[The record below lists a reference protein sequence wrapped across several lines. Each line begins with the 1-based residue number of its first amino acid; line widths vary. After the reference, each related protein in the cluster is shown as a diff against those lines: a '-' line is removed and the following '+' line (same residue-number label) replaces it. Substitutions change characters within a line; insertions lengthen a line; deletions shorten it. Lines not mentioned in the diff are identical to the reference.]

1 MNRAGK
7 GAKLTSIAAD
17 DERLREL
24 DADMRR
30 AWGEYSER
38 LRELSGEEYERV
50 EHESWEQLQAELR
63 ELERERASLAEH

>member
-63 ELERERASLAEH
+63 ELERERAALAEH

>member
-1 MNRAGK
+1 M
-7 GAKLTSIAAD
+7 TSIAAD

-38 LRELSGEEYERV
+38 LRELTGAEYERV

-63 ELERERASLAEH
+63 ELERERATLAEH

>member
-1 MNRAGK
+1 V
-7 GAKLTSIAAD
+7 TIIAAD

-24 DADMRR
+24 DADTRR

-38 LRELSGEEYERV
+38 LRDLNGVEYEQA

-63 ELERERASLAEH
+63 QLDRERAAVADSAI

>member
-1 MNRAGK
+1 MV
-7 GAKLTSIAAD
+7 TTIAAD

-24 DADMRR
+24 DEDTRR

-38 LRELSGEEYERV
+38 LRDLTGAEYERV

-63 ELERERASLAEH
+63 QLEQERATLAGSSI

>member
-1 MNRAGK
+1 M
-7 GAKLTSIAAD
+7 TSIAAD

-50 EHESWEQLQAELR
+50 EHECWEQLQAELR
-63 ELERERASLAEH
+63 EVERERATLADH